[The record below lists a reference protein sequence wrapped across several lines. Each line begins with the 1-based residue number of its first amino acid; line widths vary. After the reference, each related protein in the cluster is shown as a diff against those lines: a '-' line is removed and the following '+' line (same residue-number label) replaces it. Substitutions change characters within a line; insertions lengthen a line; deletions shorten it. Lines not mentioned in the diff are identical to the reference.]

1 MTKVEVSSEN
11 ATKVKEVGLRSGT
24 KQLDPA
30 RRTKLKFLLQYPP
43 RYGQ

>member
-1 MTKVEVSSEN
+1 MARVEVSSEN
-11 ATKVKEVGLRSGT
+11 ATEVKEVGLRSGT
-24 KQLDPA
+24 KQLDSA